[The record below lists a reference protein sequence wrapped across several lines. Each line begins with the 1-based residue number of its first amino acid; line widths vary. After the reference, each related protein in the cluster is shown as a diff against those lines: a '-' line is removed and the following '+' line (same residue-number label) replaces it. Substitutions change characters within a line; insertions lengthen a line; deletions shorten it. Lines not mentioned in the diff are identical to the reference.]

1 MRKRRIA
8 IIGAGAAGCFCAV
21 NIKKRMPEAEVT
33 VYESGRKPLTKV
45 AITGG
50 GRCNLTNSFEHVR
63 SVKEAYP
70 RGEKLMKRALKVF
83 SNNDVMEW
91 FEREG
96 VALTVQADGCVFPL
110 SQDAMEIV
118 CTLTRLMN
126 SYGVRLL
133 CDRRIS
139 QITPLS
145 DGGYDID
152 GAQYEKV
159 VVTTGGAPT
168 LSRLSFLDAFQLEK
182 MESVPSLF
190 TFNIDNKA
198 LHSLMG
204 TVVENVTARLTGTKL
219 SASGP
224 LLITNW
230 GLSGPAILKLSSY
243 GARVLKEREYRMEVA
258 INWFGKERETEVAER
273 LHILVSEN
281 SKKQLSSVY
290 PEELVQRLWIF
301 LLERAGLSP
310 QKRWQELGAK
320 QLNRLAALLTNDTY
334 AISGK
339 GAYKEEFVTC
349 GGIALS
355 NINPSTMECKAYPG
369 LFFAGE
375 VLDVDAIT
383 GGYNLQAAWT
393 MGYISACSVTIAD
406 ATEEGTTAAE
416 EEP

>member
-21 NIKKRMPEAEVT
+21 NIKKMMPEAEVT
-33 VYESGRKPLTKV
+33 LYEGGRKPLAKV

-83 SNNDVMEW
+83 SNNDVMAW
-91 FEREG
+91 FEQEG
-96 VALTVQADGCVFPL
+96 VSLTVQTDGCVFPF

-118 CTLTRLMN
+118 RTLTRLLN
-126 SYGVRLL
+126 VLGVRLL
-133 CDRRIS
+133 CDRRITL
-139 QITPLS
+139 ITPLS
-145 DGGYDID
+145 DGGYEIE
-152 GAQYEKV
+152 GSRYEKV
-159 VVTTGGAPT
+159 VVATGGSPT
-168 LSRLSFLDAFQLEK
+168 LSRLSFLDAFELEK
-182 MESVPSLF
+182 MECVPSLF

-198 LHSLMG
+198 LHNLMG
-204 TVVENVTARLTGTKL
+204 TVVENVTTRLTGTKF

-224 LLITNW
+224 LLITHW

-243 GARVLKEREYRMEVA
+243 AARTLKEREYKMEVA
-258 INWFGKERETEVAER
+258 INWFGEERETDVAER
-273 LHILVSEN
+273 LRILVSEN
-281 SKKQLSSVY
+281 GKKQLSSVY
-290 PEELVQRLWIF
+290 PEELVQRLWLF
-301 LLERAGLSP
+301 LLERAALSP
-310 QKRWQELGAK
+310 QKRWQELGVK

-355 NINPSTMECKAYPG
+355 NINPSTMECKAYRG

-393 MGYISACSVTIAD
+393 MGYIAACSVTG
-406 ATEEGTTAAE
+406 EEDS
-416 EEP
+416 

>member
-83 SNNDVMEW
+83 SNNDVMES

-224 LLITNW
+224 LLITHW

>member
-33 VYESGRKPLTKV
+33 VYESGRKPLAKV

-83 SNNDVMEW
+83 SNNDVMAW

-96 VALTVQADGCVFPL
+96 VALTVQADGCVFPF

-126 SYGVRLL
+126 RYGVRLL

-145 DGGYDID
+145 DGGYEID
-152 GAQYEKV
+152 GSRYEKV
-159 VVTTGGAPT
+159 VVATGGAPT

-182 MESVPSLF
+182 LECVPSLF
-190 TFNIDNKA
+190 TFNIENKA

-204 TVVENVTARLTGTKL
+204 TVVEDVTARLTGTKF

-224 LLITNW
+224 LLITHW

-243 GARVLKEREYRMEVA
+243 GARVLKEREYHMEVA
-258 INWFGKERETEVAER
+258 INWFGEERETEVAER
-273 LHILVSEN
+273 LRVLVSEN
-281 SKKQLSSVY
+281 GKKQLSSVY
-290 PEELVQRLWIF
+290 PEELVQRLWLF
-301 LLERAGLSP
+301 LLDRAALSP

-355 NINPSTMECKAYPG
+355 NINPSTMESKAYQG

-393 MGYISACSVTIAD
+393 MGYISACSVT
-406 ATEEGTTAAE
+406 EEEVVVE

>member
-224 LLITNW
+224 LLITHW

-243 GARVLKEREYRMEVA
+243 GARVLKEREYRMEMA

>member
-83 SNNDVMEW
+83 SNNDVTES

-224 LLITNW
+224 LLITHW